1 MDSSP
6 ILRQQSQNKI
16 RTSHLSNKNIENK
29 DPGSSATGKKAPLR
43 AGISRLPV
51 LAKSLHLQ
59 TPSDFSQSHCRW
71 EEKPL
76 ARKAPKKKPLTRP
89 VPFNLSQPKS
99 TRTAAENQ
107 PLAVP
112 KLRTHAN
119 TKPSKHPT
127 ALNGNKD
134 STKAAGKPLGKTTE
148 DASHLP
154 GPTGPSSTFQTSSLS
169 TAMSSLP
176 DSAVFP
182 SLLKIHGNPF
192 ILSSENKDIKRVS
205 LGLFFFCIIEKGE
218 NFQPDH
224 AALLSILRNEGV
236 GVTVLHLH
244 HIISMIVVCTVLT
257 GSVKS
262 VQFSPDPAALQSILQ
277 NEGVKAG
284 GPVGTTPRSSVCP
297 PSRATSIYT
306 AQRVPVRKNRPEATA
321 APTALNKWT
330 PQRVRNTRHQP
341 LSAMVSMYL
350 MYVGTLS
357 GGQVRMVDLGL
368 IFTLPFIQAA
378 DIYFIFFPVTDL
390 VGQKTCSVSSAVLML
405 RKRFPPLEEL
415 RLDEEVATYTSASV
429 RAPPGFAPLRPS
441 CGNPLASI
449 LHFEESTVS
458 VALTICSGGPRV
470 LLYDSWTRAKV
481 QP

>member
-16 RTSHLSNKNIENK
+16 RTDPKPSKPMSGSHLSNKDIENK
-29 DPGSSATGKKAPLR
+29 DPGSSATGKKAPLQ

-112 KLRTHAN
+112 KLWTHAN

-127 ALNGNKD
+127 ALKGNKD

-148 DASHLP
+148 DASHLS

-169 TAMSSLP
+169 TAMSSRP
-176 DSAVFP
+176 DSA
-182 SLLKIHGNPF
+182 
-192 ILSSENKDIKRVS
+192 
-205 LGLFFFCIIEKGE
+205 GE

-236 GVTVLHLH
+236 GVTGPAPTTPQSKPYNYLVSWIHSGAFFIMLFFVCLFL
-244 HIISMIVVCTVLT
+244 MPIVAA
-257 GSVKS
+257 VKS

-321 APTALNKWT
+321 VPTALNKWT

-350 MYVGTLS
+350 LY
-357 GGQVRMVDLGL
+357 
-368 IFTLPFIQAA
+368 AA
-378 DIYFIFFPVTDL
+378 DYFFFPVADL

-429 RAPPGFAPLRPS
+429 GAPPGFAPLRPS

-458 VALTICSGGPRV
+458 VALTIYLCVRLSGNFKLAVGV
-470 LLYDSWTRAKV
+470 IVSVCVSLSMSAL
-481 QP
+481 